1 MRPILFGV
9 VLLALGCSQQP
20 ETTGTRQDFSRLLSN
35 LHTARSMLDTS
46 EEKLQSWQDQLS
58 RCDDDK
64 KKQLLKESI
73 SEEEKS
79 ATAYAR
85 LVVMLERD
93 IQKFVPSVSELN
105 AERQP

>member
-1 MRPILFGV
+1 M
-9 VLLALGCSQQP
+9 
-20 ETTGTRQDFSRLLSN
+20 
-35 LHTARSMLDTS
+35 
-46 EEKLQSWQDQLS
+46 S

-85 LVVMLERD
+85 LVVMLERE